1 MFINHF
7 ECSLKKLSNFQWV
20 FQFYLY
26 THIEI
31 DIYLE
36 PLQNKDNFKEIFD
49 QHVCFTK
56 EIPYTT
62 SEYIC
67 LINSFISLHLHY
79 MYV

>member
-7 ECSLKKLSNFQWV
+7 ECSLKKLSRV
-20 FQFYLY
+20 FQFY
-26 THIEI
+26 EI

-36 PLQNKDNFKEIFD
+36 PLQNKDNFKENFD